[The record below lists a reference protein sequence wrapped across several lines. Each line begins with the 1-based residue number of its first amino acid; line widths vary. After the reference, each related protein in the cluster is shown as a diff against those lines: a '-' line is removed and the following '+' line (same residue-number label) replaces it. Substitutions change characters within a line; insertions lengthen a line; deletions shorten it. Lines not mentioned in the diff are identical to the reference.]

1 MEKQAYALIKAL
13 KEFMVYTFHSHVIAY
28 VPSVAIKDILTRS
41 NPDGRRAKWIAI
53 LLEYDLEIKPT
64 KLIKGQGLTK
74 MMAQSNYD
82 VLDINL
88 LDAGLSSTTHSEQVE
103 FFPNFLASPWYKDII
118 YVLQH
123 LQAPSVL
130 SKTQA
135 RSIKL
140 KFVKFFILNGYLYWK
155 DP

>member
-1 MEKQAYALIKAL
+1 M
-13 KEFMVYTFHSHVIAY
+13 
-28 VPSVAIKDILTRS
+28 
-41 NPDGRRAKWIAI
+41 

-64 KLIKGQGLTK
+64 KLIKGQGLAK

-88 LDAGLSSTTHSEQVE
+88 LDDGLSSSTHSKRVE
-103 FFPNFLASPWYKDII
+103 IYLDILASPWYKDII

-123 LQAPSVL
+123 FQDPSDL

-135 RSIKL
+135 RSVKL
-140 KFVKFFILNGYLYWK
+140 KYVKFFILNGYLYWEDLGEVLLNCLLENEVQIK
-155 DP
+155 IKNFHQGDCRGHLYWKTTAHKILRVGVMAHSFF